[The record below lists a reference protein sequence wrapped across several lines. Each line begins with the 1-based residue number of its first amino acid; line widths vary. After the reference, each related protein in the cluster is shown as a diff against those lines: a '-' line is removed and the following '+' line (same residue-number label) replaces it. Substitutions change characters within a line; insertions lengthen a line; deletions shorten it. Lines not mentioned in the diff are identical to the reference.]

1 MRNMNTPRKKIGIKN
16 TSISISIR
24 NTKRKEVIDAS
35 DEKGLSPAKRTKL
48 YDLALLY
55 DLEKQR
61 ALIKAEL
68 DNELMEGKVLSV
80 MGLILQGYKSGSKE

>member
-1 MRNMNTPRKKIGIKN
+1 
-16 TSISISIR
+16 
-24 NTKRKEVIDAS
+24 
-35 DEKGLSPAKRTKL
+35 
-48 YDLALLY
+48 
-55 DLEKQR
+55 LEKQR

>member
-48 YDLALLY
+48 YDLALL
-55 DLEKQR
+55 
-61 ALIKAEL
+61 
-68 DNELMEGKVLSV
+68 
-80 MGLILQGYKSGSKE
+80 